1 MQLTAI
7 AIDDEPKALEVVEMH
22 ASKVPFLLLKATF
35 TDAFEALKY
44 LKENKVDLLFLDIS
58 MPDIS
63 GIEFLGILQ
72 NKPMVIFTTAYSE
85 YAVTGFELDAIDYLM
100 KPFSL
105 ARFTK
110 ACQKALEL
118 KQVTVKDKIDFL
130 FLKTG
135 YEEEKVFFDEIL
147 YIKAE
152 GNYLEYVAPNRK
164 LLSRQ
169 TITEAMENLSS
180 EEFIRIHRSY
190 IVPIK
195 KIQKISRHSVWVS
208 GIEIPIGVSFESN
221 LSKIK
226 SQLLS

>member
-110 ACQKALEL
+110 ACQKTLEL
-118 KQVTVKDKIDFL
+118 KQVTVKDKMDFL

>member
-110 ACQKALEL
+110 ACQKTLEL

>member
-7 AIDDEPKALEVVEMH
+7 AIDDEPKALEVVDMH
-22 ASKVPFLLLKATF
+22 ASKVPFVLLKATF

-44 LKENKVDLLFLDIS
+44 LNENKTDLLFLDIS

-72 NKPMVIFTTAYSE
+72 NRPMVIFTTAYSE
-85 YAVTGFELDAIDYLM
+85 YAVTGFELDAVDYLM

-110 ACQKALEL
+110 ACQKALDQ
-118 KQVTVKDKIDFL
+118 KQVTVKEKMDFL

-147 YIKAE
+147 YVKAE

-169 TITEAMENLSS
+169 TITEAMESLSP

-208 GIEIPIGVSFESN
+208 GVEIPIGVSFESN
-221 LSKIK
+221 LAKIRA
-226 SQLLS
+226 QLLN